1 MIEVVCSLLA
11 LTVVACMVYCY
22 RCERKIKRL
31 KTRIYLNRLTHNL
44 QTDLIN
50 RGNQKISSMERENQL
65 LKLELM
71 RLDPTEPLKD
81 FTLFNLN
88 ETKPNP

>member
-1 MIEVVCSLLA
+1 MIEALCVSLA

-22 RCERKIKRL
+22 LCWDQVKYLRARL
-31 KTRIYLNRLTHNL
+31 KARDMDNNRYADLLNNLNRKVWAL
-44 QTDLIN
+44 Q
-50 RGNQKISSMERENQL
+50 EENQL

-81 FTLFNLN
+81 FTLFNMN
-88 ETKPNP
+88 GTKPTP